1 MATVESNAQKLID
14 KYIQNKSAQIKQS
27 TEMLL
32 QLQKVTSN
40 PMAINAVGAIN
51 LMSMLQSLFDKF
63 LKFKKPKNEQERK
76 ELLLQIAN
84 FELKIELI
92 KQQIKVNNQN
102 NV

>member
-1 MATVESNAQKLID
+1 MATVEPNAQKLID

-63 LKFKKPKNEQERK
+63 LKFKKPKNEQERN